1 LAETLFGVVIL
12 FSSNKGMAMHPRT
25 GFEPQAQE
33 TAAALAQRRE
43 RVLVVEDSK
52 AISSLLCASIE
63 LLPGLAV
70 TCAANFAEAQQL
82 LATGPEQYFLAVLDL
97 NLPDAPNG
105 EIVDLVQGHGI
116 PVIVLSAAFDED
128 RRRTLFEKNIVDYVD
143 KQQLS
148 GVEYVIKLIE
158 RIYASRKLRVLVVD
172 DSASFRSYAEILLQ
186 NHGYRTCTAANGTDA
201 LSVLQAASDIRLV
214 VTDYHMP
221 VMDGLEMVRQIRL
234 TKSREQ
240 LAIIGISDNRNP
252 EVSIRFLK
260 AGASDFL
267 AKPFQ
272 LEEFYCRVDQNL
284 DMLRLLQEARDAA
297 DRDFLTKVYN
307 RRYFFKHAE
316 LHYQRA
322 VEGDYAIAV
331 AMIDV
336 DHFKAIN
343 DTYGHQFGDRALQA
357 LAALLTEVAAGNGMV
372 ARFGGE
378 EFVYL
383 RLLDANTLADQLMEE
398 LRHVVSQLEQR
409 HNTTTVSMTVSVG
422 VTENIDGDF
431 DQMLARAD
439 QAVYLAKEAGRNC
452 VMVV

>member
-1 LAETLFGVVIL
+1 
-12 FSSNKGMAMHPRT
+12 MQPRL
-25 GFEPQAQE
+25 GSELQAQE
-33 TAAALAQRRE
+33 TAAALAQHRR

-63 LLPGLAV
+63 LLPGLQV
-70 TCAANFAEAQQL
+70 SCAANFAEARQL
-82 LATGPEQYFLAVLDL
+82 MAKQPEQYFLAVLDL

-105 EIVDLVQGHGI
+105 EIVDLVQDHGI
-116 PVIVLSAAFDED
+116 PVIVMSAAFGED

-143 KQQLS
+143 KTQLS
-148 GVEYVIKLIE
+148 GVEYVVKLIE
-158 RIYASRKLRVLVVD
+158 RIYASRSLRVLVVD
-172 DSASFRSYAEILLQ
+172 DTASFRRYAENLLQ
-186 NHGYRTCTAANGTDA
+186 NHGYRTCSAANGVDA
-201 LSVLQAASDIRLV
+201 LGVLESASDIRLV

-221 VMDGLEMVRQIRL
+221 VMDGLEMVRNIRL
-234 TKSREQ
+234 TQSREQ

-252 EVSIRFLK
+252 DVSIKFLK

-316 LHYQRA
+316 RHYRRA
-322 VEGDYAIAV
+322 VAGDYAIAV

-336 DHFKAIN
+336 DHFKTVN
-343 DTYGHQFGDRALQA
+343 DTYGHQFGDQA
-357 LAALLTEVAAGNGMV
+357 LKALATLLAEVAAGNGLV

-383 RLLDANTLADQLMEE
+383 RLLDANTAADQLMEE
-398 LRHVVSQLEQR
+398 LRHAVTQLDLR
-409 HNTTTVSMTVSVG
+409 HDNGVFTMTVSVG
-422 VTENIDGDF
+422 MTENIEGDF
-431 DQMLARAD
+431 EQMLARAD
-439 QAVYLAKEAGRNC
+439 QAVYLAKAAGRNC